1 MVRRVDISIGLPN
14 TLTHPGPLMI
24 EWAKR
29 ADERGFTSLSTI
41 DRIVYPT
48 YDTMTSLAVAAGA
61 TSRIGLLSGVLL
73 APLYQPVWLAKAA
86 ASLDAM
92 SGGRL
97 TLGLGVGGRA
107 DDFEAMGRTMSERG
121 KDMDEA
127 LAVMH
132 RVWSGERLAGSDF
145 RTGPPPASGDAVK
158 LLIGGTSDAAVRR
171 TVQYGQGWIAG
182 GGGPDAT
189 KPMIAKVRDAWQD
202 AGRPGQPR
210 IAALAYFGL
219 SAEEESRAALLS
231 YYGFLGDWA
240 QGVANSALRTPQ
252 SLRDAVEAYAEAG
265 VDELILDPT
274 VASVDEV
281 DRLADAVL

>member
-1 MVRRVDISIGLPN
+1 
-14 TLTHPGPLMI
+14 
-24 EWAKR
+24 
-29 ADERGFTSLSTI
+29 
-41 DRIVYPT
+41 
-48 YDTMTSLAVAAGA
+48 
-61 TSRIGLLSGVLL
+61 
-73 APLYQPVWLAKAA
+73 
-86 ASLDAM
+86 
-92 SGGRL
+92 
-97 TLGLGVGGRA
+97 
-107 DDFEAMGRTMSERG
+107 MGRTMSERG

-127 LAVMH
+127 LAVLH
-132 RVWSGERLAGSDF
+132 RVWSGEGLAGGDF

-171 TVQYGQGWIAG
+171 TVQYGRGWIAG

-202 AGRPGQPR
+202 AGRAGHPR

-240 QGVANSALRTPQ
+240 VGVANSALRTPQ